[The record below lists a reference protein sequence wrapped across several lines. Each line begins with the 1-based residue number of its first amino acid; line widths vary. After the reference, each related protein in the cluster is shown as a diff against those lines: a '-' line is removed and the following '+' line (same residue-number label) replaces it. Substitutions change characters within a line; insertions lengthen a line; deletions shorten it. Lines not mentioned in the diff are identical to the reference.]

1 MLESLKRFHNVKSFR
16 EFFTLLTWQDI
27 EKVAA
32 IPLFL
37 FLVSPFIFFWHV
49 TINNGWSFHMTIS
62 TIQLITFV
70 LGATVLLCT
79 FVKQRIEQF
88 SLRSIA
94 GDRMPQLLFLAMALL
109 ILISTLVN
117 GFTSLALHGDSYRGE
132 SVFSFWCYI
141 LCYYGCASVIR
152 SEIVKKFLCH
162 ALLFSSIF
170 LAVVVLLDLLGLIS
184 IWHFHHRYP
193 DYVFAI
199 NAVFINPNHYAYY
212 LAVCVMLSFGLFLF
226 EKKRMLCGI
235 YLASLVLNTVVLV
248 LNSSRG
254 GYLGVLAGICTA
266 IILIYKKGLASR
278 RRFWIA
284 VAVFTAASGIGFF
297 FIPENFERFIRLF
310 NDTFHILRRDKDAD
324 NAGSGRWK
332 LWRYT
337 IEYIAQKPLLG
348 WGTEGVADM
357 LNQECE
363 IDRTHCEYLQYAA
376 FYGIPTALVYIT
388 ALVSIFRKAW
398 KQVKELPPV
407 SIAALLTGAAYLI
420 SAAFGNT
427 MFYTAPYLFIMLG
440 LGFQSSLPDR
450 ASAQK

>member
-49 TINNGWSFHMTIS
+49 TINKGWTFHMTIS

-117 GFTSLALHGDSYRGE
+117 GFTSLALHGDSYRDE

-152 SEIVKKFLCH
+152 STRLKSVLFNAFLIGSTFISAA
-162 ALLFSSIF
+162 ALLDKAGI
-170 LAVVVLLDLLGLIS
+170 LS
-184 IWHFHHRYP
+184 IWHFHF
-193 DYVFAI
+193 VQWEGTMA
-199 NAVFINPNHYAYY
+199 AVFYQYNHFAYY
-212 LAVCVMLSFGLFLF
+212 LLIAVMLSAVLALYAESRVLQLLYLQAFALHTATLVINGTRGCYLAVLCTLFLTF
-226 EKKRMLCGI
+226 LLLLKTNR
-235 YLASLVLNTVVLV
+235 
-248 LNSSRG
+248 SR
-254 GYLGVLAGICTA
+254 L
-266 IILIYKKGLASR
+266 K
-278 RRFWIA
+278 RFWI
-284 VAVFTAASGIGFF
+284 VLTVFVAASMTGILCNPGF
-297 FIPENFERFIRLF
+297 IGRFSRLLMDF
-310 NDTFHILRRDKDAD
+310 TNIIMQDEQAAY
-324 NAGSGRWK
+324 AGSHRWTLWK
-332 LWRYT
+332 LT
-337 IEYIAQKPLLG
+337 LGYIAEKPLLG
-348 WGTEGVADM
+348 WGTEGIGERLELESQD
-357 LNQECE
+357 N
-363 IDRTHCEYLQYAA
+363 DRPHCEYLQYAA

-420 SAAFGNT
+420 SAVFGNT
-427 MFYTAPYLFIMLG
+427 MFYTAPYPFIMLG